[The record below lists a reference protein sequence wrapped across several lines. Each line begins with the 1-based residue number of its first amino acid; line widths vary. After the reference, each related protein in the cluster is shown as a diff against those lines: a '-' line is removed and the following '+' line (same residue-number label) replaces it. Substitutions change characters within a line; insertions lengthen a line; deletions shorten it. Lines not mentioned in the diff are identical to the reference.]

1 MEKLLELR
9 NIGLCHNKKWLLHNI
24 NASFYR
30 GEIVTIIGHNGAGK
44 STIAKLALGIV
55 KADSG
60 QIWQPPGIK
69 FSYVPQRLS
78 LDRALPLT
86 ALRLMTLNKK
96 INAEVVKHYLNEVGI
111 YDLRH
116 AQISNLSGGELQK
129 LLLARAAAQQA
140 DMLVLDEPLQGV
152 DYGSEERLY
161 EFIASLPQKLNCCV
175 LLISHDL
182 KIVMSATDRVLCIDQ
197 TICCSGRAEEV
208 VNSNHY
214 IKLLNGKHIHNHSLH
229 EHNIKN

>member
-1 MEKLLELR
+1 MEKLLELQ
-9 NIGLCHNKKWLLHNI
+9 NIGLCHNKKWLLNNI

-30 GEIVTIIGHNGAGK
+30 KEIVTIIGHNGAGK

-60 QIWQPPGIK
+60 RIWQQPGIK

-78 LDRALPLT
+78 LDKSLPIT

-96 INAEVVKHYLNEVGI
+96 INSDIVKYYLNEVGI
-111 YDLRH
+111 YHLRH
-116 AQISNLSGGELQK
+116 VQISNLSGGELQK

-152 DYGSEERLY
+152 DYASEERLY
-161 EFIASLPQKLNCCV
+161 AFIASLPQKLNCSV

-182 KIVMSATDRVLCIDQ
+182 KIVMGATDRVLCVDQ
-197 TICCSGRAEEV
+197 TICCSGRVEEV
-208 VNSNHY
+208 VASNHY
-214 IKLLNGKHIHNHSLH
+214 IKLLEGKHTYNRMAH
-229 EHNIKN
+229 EHNIKH